1 MDFSI
6 IEIADN
12 VVEVLSTDG
21 DLDLGGDS
29 IDNKIIDYLADNFL
43 SENGIDLRKD
53 PMALQRLK
61 ESAEKAKIEL
71 SNSNE
76 TDFNLPYITV
86 KDNIPLH
93 IASKISR
100 AKFEQMIDD
109 IVKSTLVPCKTAL
122 EKAGLKP
129 SDIDEIILCGGS
141 TRIPI
146 IQKELE
152 KFFGK
157 PLNKSVNVDEIVSL
171 GATIQGG
178 IISGEVSD
186 ILLLDVIPISLGI
199 ETMGGVFTKMVENN
213 TTIPC
218 KKTEVYSTAAEN
230 QKNVEIHIIQGE
242 RSLAKDNKSLGR
254 FTIDDIPPAP
264 RGVPQIEVE
273 FNIDANGIL
282 TVSAKDK
289 GTGKSN
295 TIRIENSSSLSEEE
309 IERMR
314 KDAEQNADADK
325 KAKEEVDKI
334 NQADSLVFTTEK
346 FVKETENIS
355 EEDKTSIET
364 IISEL
369 KGAISNKDFTLIE
382 TTSEYLN
389 NKVSEVYTKLTQSN
403 STQGEPNTTDDKYSS
418 EEVPFEE
425 VK

>member
-314 KDAEQNADADK
+314 KDAEQNAEADK
-325 KAKEEVDKI
+325 KAKEDIDKI